1 MAKRRRYYTKQ
12 YKYYFKRCIN
22 IQNTLMKGMIIKL
35 ESQEKN
41 FFEEKQKENKNTK
54 KKFNKKMIIYIAIFL
69 VVVYLIYTI
78 YLLIKQPTDIFTLE
92 EGTLYS
98 EETDIGYVIR
108 DEVVIQG
115 ENYKNGMEKIKSEG
129 EKVAVNEAVFRYY
142 TKNEESL
149 KTKIAELDTKIQE
162 AMGNETEIFTSDMKS
177 LETQID
183 QKLLEIS
190 SINDTTKLE
199 EYKKEID
206 ELITKKANIAGDLSP
221 QGSYLKELI
230 EERKNY
236 ENELNSGAEY
246 VNSSKSGVVSYKVD
260 GLEEVLKPTEECF
273 STLTKE
279 YLENLDLKTGKIVPT
294 SEESG
299 KIIDN
304 TYCYIAT
311 ISNTEEAKNAE
322 VGDKVSVRLPSGSEV
337 SAQITYAL
345 QEDEDRVLILKIEKG
360 VEELISYRKISFD
373 LIWWSENGL
382 KVPNQAIVKENDLA
396 YVVRNRAGYLNK
408 LLVKVKKEGE
418 KYSIVE
424 PYDTEEL
431 KELGFSNEEII
442 SYKKISLY
450 DEVILNPD
458 LTKVQ
463 N

>member
-1 MAKRRRYYTKQ
+1 MR
-12 YKYYFKRCIN
+12 
-22 IQNTLMKGMIIKL
+22 NTLMKGMIVKL
-35 ESQEKN
+35 KQQEKEILEEIQK
-41 FFEEKQKENKNTK
+41 EEKNTKTK
-54 KKFNKKMIIYIAIFL
+54 KKFNKKIIVYIAIFL
-69 VVVYLIYTI
+69 VVIYVIYTI

-108 DEVVIQG
+108 DEVVVQG

-142 TKNEESL
+142 TKNEDSL
-149 KTKIAELDTKIQE
+149 KEKIAELDTKIQE
-162 AMGNETEIFTSDMKS
+162 AMANETGLPASDMKS

-190 SINDTTKLE
+190 SVNDTTKLE
-199 EYKKEID
+199 EYKKEIN
-206 ELITKKANIAGDLSP
+206 ELITKKANIAGELSP

-260 GLEEVLKPTEECF
+260 GLEDVLKPTEECF
-273 STLTKE
+273 SALTKE

-311 ISNTEEAKNAE
+311 ISSTEQAKNAE
-322 VGDKVSVRLPSGSEV
+322 VGDNVRVRLPSGSEV
-337 SAQITYAL
+337 SAEITYIL
-345 QEDEDRVLILKIEKG
+345 QNEDDRVLILKIEKG

-373 LIWWSENGL
+373 LIWWSETGL

-408 LLVKVKKEGE
+408 LLVKVKREGE

-442 SYKKISLY
+442 SYKKITLY
-450 DEVILNPD
+450 DEVIINPD
-458 LTKVQ
+458 LTKIEE
-463 N
+463 

>member
-1 MAKRRRYYTKQ
+1 
-12 YKYYFKRCIN
+12 
-22 IQNTLMKGMIIKL
+22 MKGMIVKL
-35 ESQEKN
+35 KQQEKEIL
-41 FFEEKQKENKNTK
+41 EETQKEEKNTK
-54 KKFNKKMIIYIAIFL
+54 RKNGFNRRIIICIAIFL
-69 VVVYLIYTI
+69 VILYIVYTI

-129 EKVAVNEAVFRYY
+129 ERVAVNEAVFRYY

-149 KTKIAELDTKIQE
+149 KEKIAELDIKIQE
-162 AMGNETEIFTSDMKS
+162 AMANETDLFTSDMKS

-183 QKLLEIS
+183 QKLIEIS
-190 SINDTTKLE
+190 NINDTTKLE
-199 EYKKEID
+199 EYKKEIN

-246 VNSSKSGVVSYKVD
+246 INSSKSGVVSYKVD
-260 GLEEVLKPTEECF
+260 GLEDVLKPTEECF
-273 STLTKE
+273 STLSKE
-279 YLENLDLKTGKIVPT
+279 YLENLDLNTGKIIPT
-294 SEESG
+294 SDESG

-322 VGDKVSVRLPSGSEV
+322 VGDDVSIRLPSGLEV
-337 SAQITYAL
+337 SAEITYIL
-345 QEDEDRVLILKIEKG
+345 QEDNGDRVLILKIEKG
-360 VEELISYRKISFD
+360 VEELIRYRKISFD
-373 LIWWSENGL
+373 LIWWRETGL

-408 LLVKVKKEGE
+408 LLVKVKREGT

-458 LTKVQ
+458 LTKARE
-463 N
+463 

>member
-1 MAKRRRYYTKQ
+1 
-12 YKYYFKRCIN
+12 
-22 IQNTLMKGMIIKL
+22 MKP
-35 ESQEKN
+35 QEKEN
-41 FFEEKQKENKNTK
+41 LEEKQKENKNTK
-54 KKFNKKMIIYIAIFL
+54 PKMKFDKKVIIYIAIFL
-69 VVVYLIYTI
+69 VVIYLIYTI
-78 YLLIKQPTDIFTLE
+78 YLLIKQPTDIFTIE

-115 ENYKNGMEKIKSEG
+115 ENYKNGMEKIKAEG
-129 EKVAVNEAVFRYY
+129 ERVAVNEAVFRYY
-142 TKNEESL
+142 TKNEDSL
-149 KTKIAELDTKIQE
+149 KEKIAELDTKIQE
-162 AMGNETEIFTSDMKS
+162 AMQNQTQTENGLLKADMIS
-177 LETQID
+177 LETQIE

-199 EYKKEID
+199 EYKKEIN
-206 ELITKKANIAGDLSP
+206 ELITKKANIAGELSP

-260 GLEEVLKPTEECF
+260 GLEDVLKPTEECF
-273 STLTKE
+273 ATLTKE

-294 SEESG
+294 NEESG

-322 VGDKVSVRLPSGSEV
+322 VGDKVKVRLPSASEV
-337 SAQITYAL
+337 SAEITYVL
-345 QEDEDRVLILKIEKG
+345 QENDDRVLILKIEKG

-431 KELGFSNEEII
+431 KELGFSNDEII
-442 SYKKISLY
+442 SYRKISLY

-458 LTKVQ
+458 LTKVEE
-463 N
+463 

>member
-1 MAKRRRYYTKQ
+1 
-12 YKYYFKRCIN
+12 
-22 IQNTLMKGMIIKL
+22 MKP
-35 ESQEKN
+35 QEKEN
-41 FFEEKQKENKNTK
+41 LEEKQKENKNTK
-54 KKFNKKMIIYIAIFL
+54 PKMKFDKKVIIYIAIFL
-69 VVVYLIYTI
+69 VVIYLIYTI
-78 YLLIKQPTDIFTLE
+78 YLLIKQPTDVFTIE

-115 ENYKNGMEKIKSEG
+115 ENYKNGMEKIKAEG
-129 EKVAVNEAVFRYY
+129 ERVAVNEAVFRYY
-142 TKNEESL
+142 TKNEDSL
-149 KTKIAELDTKIQE
+149 KEKIAELDTKIQE
-162 AMGNETEIFTSDMKS
+162 AMQNQTQTENGLLKADMIS
-177 LETQID
+177 LETQIE

-199 EYKKEID
+199 EYKKEIN
-206 ELITKKANIAGDLSP
+206 ELITKKANIAGELSP

-260 GLEEVLKPTEECF
+260 GLEDVLKPTEECF
-273 STLTKE
+273 ATLTKE

-294 SEESG
+294 NEESG

-311 ISNTEEAKNAE
+311 ISHTEEAQNAE
-322 VGDKVSVRLPSGSEV
+322 VGDKIRVRLPSGSEV
-337 SAQITYAL
+337 SAEITYIL
-345 QEDEDRVLILKIEKG
+345 QNDNDRVLILKIEKG

-373 LIWWSENGL
+373 LIWWSETGL

-396 YVVRNRAGYLNK
+396 YVVRNRAGYLSK
-408 LLVKVKKEGE
+408 LLVKVKREGE

-424 PYDTEEL
+424 PYDIEEL

-442 SYKKISLY
+442 SYKKVSLY
-450 DEVILNPD
+450 DEVIINPD
-458 LTKVQ
+458 LTKVEE
-463 N
+463 

>member
-1 MAKRRRYYTKQ
+1 MKQ
-12 YKYYFKRCIN
+12 
-22 IQNTLMKGMIIKL
+22 
-35 ESQEKN
+35 QEN
-41 FFEEKQKENKNTK
+41 LEEKQKEEKNTNRK
-54 KKFNKKMIIYIAIFL
+54 NKFNKKIIIYITIFLMIIYVF
-69 VVVYLIYTI
+69 YTI
-78 YLLIKQPTDIFTLE
+78 YLLVKQPTDIFTLE
-92 EGTLYS
+92 EGTLYL

-108 DEVVIQG
+108 DEVVVQG
-115 ENYKNGMEKIKSEG
+115 ENYKNGMEKIKAEG

-142 TKNEESL
+142 TKNEETL
-149 KTKIAELDTKIQE
+149 KEKIAELDTKIQE
-162 AMGNETEIFTSDMKS
+162 AMANETGLFTSDMKS

-199 EYKKEID
+199 EYKKEIN
-206 ELITKKANIAGDLSP
+206 EMITKKANIAGELSP

-246 VNSSKSGVVSYKVD
+246 VNSTKSGVVSYKVD
-260 GLEEVLKPTEECF
+260 GLENVLKPTEECF
-273 STLTKE
+273 STLTKK

-311 ISNTEEAKNAE
+311 VSSTEEAKNAK
-322 VGDKVSVRLPSGSEV
+322 VGDSVRARLPSGSEV
-337 SAQITYAL
+337 SGEIKYIL
-345 QEDEDRVLILKIEKG
+345 QDENDDDRVLILKIEKG

-373 LIWWSENGL
+373 LIWWSETGL

-408 LLVKVKKEGE
+408 LLVKSQKRRR
-418 KYSIVE
+418 
-424 PYDTEEL
+424 
-431 KELGFSNEEII
+431 
-442 SYKKISLY
+442 KIFYCRTL
-450 DEVILNPD
+450 
-458 LTKVQ
+458 
-463 N
+463 

>member
-1 MAKRRRYYTKQ
+1 MKEQKTQELKR
-12 YKYYFKRCIN
+12 
-22 IQNTLMKGMIIKL
+22 
-35 ESQEKN
+35 EKKEQKKPKER
-41 FFEEKQKENKNTK
+41 FE
-54 KKFNKKMIIYIAIFL
+54 FNKKIIIYIAVAL
-69 VVVYLIYTI
+69 VSIYLMYTI

-108 DEVVIQG
+108 DEVVVQG

-142 TKNEESL
+142 TKNEASL
-149 KTKIAELDTKIQE
+149 KEKIAQLDTKIQE
-162 AMGNETEIFTSDMKS
+162 AMSNETNLFTSDMKS
-177 LETQID
+177 LETQIE

-190 SINDTTKLE
+190 NINDTTKLE

-221 QGSYLKELI
+221 QGSYLKQLI

-246 VNSSKSGVVSYKVD
+246 VNSSKSGVVSYRVD
-260 GLEEVLKPTEECF
+260 GLEDVLKPTEECF
-273 STLTKE
+273 STLSKE
-279 YLENLDLKTGKIVPT
+279 YLENLDLKTGKIIPA
-294 SEESG
+294 SDECG

-304 TYCYIAT
+304 TNCYIAT
-311 ISNTEEAKNAE
+311 ITNTDEAKNAK
-322 VGDKVSVRLPSGSEV
+322 VGDKVKVRLPSGSEV
-337 SAQITYAL
+337 SAEITYTL
-345 QEDEDRVLILKIEKG
+345 QEDDNDIVLILRIEKG
-360 VEELISYRKISFD
+360 VEELISYRKVSFD
-373 LIWWSENGL
+373 LIWWSESGL
-382 KVPNQAIVKENDLA
+382 KIPNQAIVKENDLA

-408 LLVKVKKEGE
+408 ILVKIKKEGE

-431 KELGFSNEEII
+431 KELGFTNEEII

-450 DEVILNPD
+450 DEVVLNPD
-458 LTKVQ
+458 LTKLEE
-463 N
+463 

>member
-1 MAKRRRYYTKQ
+1 MKQ
-12 YKYYFKRCIN
+12 
-22 IQNTLMKGMIIKL
+22 
-35 ESQEKN
+35 QEN
-41 FFEEKQKENKNTK
+41 LEEKQKEEKNTNRK
-54 KKFNKKMIIYIAIFL
+54 NKFNKKIIIYITIFLMIIYVF
-69 VVVYLIYTI
+69 YTI
-78 YLLIKQPTDIFTLE
+78 YLLVKQPTDIFTLE
-92 EGTLYS
+92 EGTLYL

-108 DEVVIQG
+108 DEVVVQG
-115 ENYKNGMEKIKSEG
+115 ENYKNGMEKIKAEG

-142 TKNEESL
+142 TKNEETL
-149 KTKIAELDTKIQE
+149 KEKIAELDTKIQE
-162 AMGNETEIFTSDMKS
+162 AMANETGLFTSDMKS

-199 EYKKEID
+199 EYKKEIN
-206 ELITKKANIAGDLSP
+206 EMITKKANIAGELSP

-246 VNSSKSGVVSYKVD
+246 VNSTKSGVVSYKVD
-260 GLEEVLKPTEECF
+260 GLENVLKPTEECF
-273 STLTKE
+273 STLTKK

-311 ISNTEEAKNAE
+311 VSSTEEAKNAK
-322 VGDKVSVRLPSGSEV
+322 VGDSVRARLPSGSEV
-337 SAQITYAL
+337 SGEIKYIL
-345 QEDEDRVLILKIEKG
+345 QDENDDDRVLILKIEKG

-373 LIWWSENGL
+373 LIWWSETGL

-408 LLVKVKKEGE
+408 LLVKVKREGE

-442 SYKKISLY
+442 EYRKITLY
-450 DEVILNPD
+450 DEVIINPD
-458 LTKVQ
+458 LTKIE
-463 N
+463 

>member
-1 MAKRRRYYTKQ
+1 
-12 YKYYFKRCIN
+12 
-22 IQNTLMKGMIIKL
+22 MKGMIVKL
-35 ESQEKN
+35 KQQEKEIL
-41 FFEEKQKENKNTK
+41 EETQKEEKNTK
-54 KKFNKKMIIYIAIFL
+54 RKNGFNRRIIICIAIFL
-69 VVVYLIYTI
+69 VILYIVYTI

-129 EKVAVNEAVFRYY
+129 ERVAVNEAVFRYY

-149 KTKIAELDTKIQE
+149 KEKIAELDIKIQE
-162 AMGNETEIFTSDMKS
+162 AMANETDLFTSDMKS

-183 QKLLEIS
+183 QKLIEIS
-190 SINDTTKLE
+190 NINDTAKLE
-199 EYKKEID
+199 EYKKEIN

-246 VNSSKSGVVSYKVD
+246 INSSKSGVVSYKVD
-260 GLEEVLKPTEECF
+260 GLEDVLKPTEECF
-273 STLTKE
+273 STLSKE
-279 YLENLDLKTGKIVPT
+279 YLENLDLNTGKIIPT
-294 SEESG
+294 SDESG

-322 VGDKVSVRLPSGSEV
+322 VGDDVSVRLPSGLEV
-337 SAQITYAL
+337 SAEITYIL
-345 QEDEDRVLILKIEKG
+345 QEDNGDRVLILKIEKG

-373 LIWWSENGL
+373 LIWWRETGL

-408 LLVKVKKEGE
+408 LLVKVKREGT

-458 LTKVQ
+458 LTKARE
-463 N
+463 

>member
-1 MAKRRRYYTKQ
+1 
-12 YKYYFKRCIN
+12 
-22 IQNTLMKGMIIKL
+22 MKGMIVKL
-35 ESQEKN
+35 KQPKKEILDEK
-41 FFEEKQKENKNTK
+41 EKQKEIKINQKKRRFTK
-54 KKFNKKMIIYIAIFL
+54 KIFIYIASLL
-69 VVVYLIYTI
+69 VVIYTIYAI

-108 DEVVIQG
+108 DELVIQG

-142 TKNEESL
+142 TKNEKNLES
-149 KTKIAELDTKIQE
+149 KIAELDTKIQE
-162 AMGNETEIFTSDMKS
+162 VMANKTELPASDMKP

-190 SINDTTKLE
+190 RINDTTKLQ
-199 EYKKEID
+199 EYKKQIN

-221 QGSYLKELI
+221 QGSYLKQLI
-230 EERKNY
+230 EERKKY
-236 ENELNSGAEY
+236 EKELNSGAEY
-246 VNSSKSGVVSYKVD
+246 VKSSKSGVVSYKVD
-260 GLEEVLKPTEECF
+260 GQEEVLKPTEECF
-273 STLTKE
+273 STLTKK

-294 SEESG
+294 SEENG

-311 ISNTEEAKNAE
+311 ISNTEEAKNSQ
-322 VGDKVSVRLPSGSEV
+322 VGNKVKVRLPSGLEV
-337 SAQITYAL
+337 LAEITYIL
-345 QEDEDRVLILKIEKG
+345 QEEDDIVLILKIGKG

-373 LIWWSENGL
+373 LIWWSEKGL
-382 KVPNQAIVKENDLA
+382 KVPNQAIVKQNDLS

-408 LLVKVKKEGE
+408 LLVNVKREGE

-424 PYDTEEL
+424 PYDTEQL

-450 DEVILNPD
+450 DEVIINPD
-458 LTKVQ
+458 LTKVEK
-463 N
+463 

>member
-1 MAKRRRYYTKQ
+1 
-12 YKYYFKRCIN
+12 
-22 IQNTLMKGMIIKL
+22 MKGMIIKL
-35 ESQEKN
+35 KQQEKEIL
-41 FFEEKQKENKNTK
+41 EEKQKEEKSTKRK
-54 KKFNKKMIIYIAIFL
+54 KKFNKKIIVYITIFL
-69 VVVYLIYTI
+69 VIIYVIYTI

-115 ENYKNGMEKIKSEG
+115 ENYKNGMEKIKTEG

-149 KTKIAELDTKIQE
+149 KEKISELDIKIQE
-162 AMGNETEIFTSDMKS
+162 AMQNETETGLLQGDMIS

-199 EYKKEID
+199 EYKKEIN
-206 ELITKKANIAGDLSP
+206 ELITKKANIAGELSP

-260 GLEEVLKPTEECF
+260 GLEDVLKPTEECF
-273 STLTKE
+273 STLTKG
-279 YLENLDLKTGKIVPT
+279 YLENLDLKTGKIVPV

-304 TYCYIAT
+304 IYCYIAT
-311 ISNTEEAKNAE
+311 ISSSEEAKNAE
-322 VGDKVSVRLPSGSEV
+322 IGDRIRVRLPSGSEV
-337 SAQITYAL
+337 SAEITYIL
-345 QEDEDRVLILKIEKG
+345 QEDNDRVLILRIEKG

-373 LIWWSENGL
+373 LIWWSKTGL

-408 LLVKVKKEGE
+408 LLVKVKREGE

-450 DEVILNPD
+450 DEVIINPD
-458 LTKVQ
+458 LTKVEE
-463 N
+463 

>member
-1 MAKRRRYYTKQ
+1 
-12 YKYYFKRCIN
+12 
-22 IQNTLMKGMIIKL
+22 MKGMIIKL
-35 ESQEKN
+35 KQQEKEIL
-41 FFEEKQKENKNTK
+41 EEKQQEEKNIERK
-54 KKFNKKMIIYIAIFL
+54 IKFNKKIIIYIAIFL
-69 VVVYLIYTI
+69 VMIYVIYTI

-98 EETDIGYVIR
+98 QETDIGYVIR
-108 DEVVIQG
+108 DEVVVQG

-142 TKNEESL
+142 TKNEDSL
-149 KTKIAELDTKIQE
+149 KEKIAELDSKIQE
-162 AMGNETEIFTSDMKS
+162 AMVSGTELPTSDMRS

-183 QKLLEIS
+183 KKLLEIS
-190 SINDTTKLE
+190 SVNDTTKLE
-199 EYKKEID
+199 EYKKEIN
-206 ELITKKANIAGDLSP
+206 ELITKKANIAGELSP

-273 STLTKE
+273 SSLTKE

-311 ISNTEEAKNAE
+311 ISHSEEAKNAQ
-322 VGDKVSVRLPSGSEV
+322 VGDRVRVRLPSGLEV
-337 SAQITYAL
+337 SAEITYIL
-345 QEDEDRVLILKIEKG
+345 QENDENVLILKIEKG

-373 LIWWSENGL
+373 LIWWSETGL

-408 LLVKVKKEGE
+408 LLVKVKREGE

-450 DEVILNPD
+450 DEVIINPD
-458 LTKVQ
+458 LTKVEE
-463 N
+463 

>member
-1 MAKRRRYYTKQ
+1 MNQ
-12 YKYYFKRCIN
+12 
-22 IQNTLMKGMIIKL
+22 
-35 ESQEKN
+35 QEKEIL
-41 FFEEKQKENKNTK
+41 EEKQREDKNTKTK
-54 KKFNKKMIIYIAIFL
+54 KKFNKKIIIYIAIIL
-69 VVVYLIYTI
+69 VVIYVFYTI
-78 YLLIKQPTDIFTLE
+78 YLLIKQPTDVFTLE

-149 KTKIAELDTKIQE
+149 KEKIAELDTKIQE
-162 AMGNETEIFTSDMKS
+162 AMANETDLFTGDMKS

-190 SINDTTKLE
+190 TINDTTKLE
-199 EYKKEID
+199 EYKKEIN

-246 VNSSKSGVVSYKVD
+246 INSSKSGVVSYKVD
-260 GLEEVLKPTEECF
+260 GLEDVLKPTEECF

-311 ISNTEEAKNAE
+311 ISHTEEAQNAQ
-322 VGDKVSVRLPSGSEV
+322 VGDKIRVRLPSGSEV
-337 SAQITYAL
+337 SAEITYIL
-345 QEDEDRVLILKIEKG
+345 QNDDDRVLILKIEKG

-373 LIWWSENGL
+373 LIWWSETGL

-396 YVVRNRAGYLNK
+396 YVVRNRAGYLSK
-408 LLVKVKKEGE
+408 LLVKVKREGE

-450 DEVILNPD
+450 DEVIINPD

-463 N
+463 E

>member
-1 MAKRRRYYTKQ
+1 
-12 YKYYFKRCIN
+12 
-22 IQNTLMKGMIIKL
+22 MKL
-35 ESQEKN
+35 QENENLEKN
-41 FFEEKQKENKNTK
+41 QKEQK
-54 KKFNKKMIIYIAIFL
+54 KSKRKMKFNKKIILYIMIIL
-69 VVVYLIYTI
+69 VVIYLIYTI
-78 YLLIKQPTDIFTLE
+78 YLLIKQPTDIFTLK

-108 DEVVIQG
+108 DEVVVQG

-149 KTKIAELDTKIQE
+149 KEKIADLDAKIQE
-162 AMGNETEIFTSDMKS
+162 AMSNETGLLTSDMKS

-190 SINDTTKLE
+190 TMTDTTKLE
-199 EYKKEID
+199 EYKKEIN

-230 EERKNY
+230 QERKNY

-246 VNSSKSGVVSYKVD
+246 INSTKSGVVSYKVD
-260 GLEEVLKPTEECF
+260 GLEDVLKPTDECF
-273 STLTKE
+273 STLSKG
-279 YLENLDLKTGKIVPT
+279 YLENLDLKTGKIIPT
-294 SEESG
+294 SDECG

-311 ISNTEEAKNAE
+311 ISNTDEAKNAT
-322 VGDKVSVRLPSGSEV
+322 VGKKVKVRLPSGSEV
-337 SAQITYAL
+337 SAEITYIL
-345 QEDEDRVLILKIEKG
+345 QEDSGDRVLILKINKG
-360 VEELISYRKISFD
+360 VEELINYRKISFD

-396 YVVRNRAGYLNK
+396 YVVRNRAGYLSK
-408 LLVKVKKEGE
+408 ILVKIKKEGE

-424 PYDTEEL
+424 SYDTDEL

-458 LTKVQ
+458 LSKIE
-463 N
+463 

>member
-1 MAKRRRYYTKQ
+1 
-12 YKYYFKRCIN
+12 
-22 IQNTLMKGMIIKL
+22 MKGMIIKL
-35 ESQEKN
+35 KQQEKEIL
-41 FFEEKQKENKNTK
+41 EEKQKEEKGTNRKR
-54 KKFNKKMIIYIAIFL
+54 KFNKKIIIYIAIFL
-69 VVVYLIYTI
+69 VVIYVIYTI

-108 DEVVIQG
+108 DEVVVQG
-115 ENYKNGMEKIKSEG
+115 ENYKNGMEKIKAEG

-149 KTKIAELDTKIQE
+149 KEKIAELDTKIQE
-162 AMGNETEIFTSDMKS
+162 AMQNETETENGLLQGDMVS

-190 SINDTTKLE
+190 TVNDTTKLE
-199 EYKKEID
+199 EYKKEIN
-206 ELITKKANIAGDLSP
+206 ELITKKANIAGELSP

-260 GLEEVLKPTEECF
+260 GLEDVLKPTEECF

-322 VGDKVSVRLPSGSEV
+322 VGDRVRVRLPSGSEV
-337 SAQITYAL
+337 SAEITYIL
-345 QEDEDRVLILKIEKG
+345 QDDNDRVLILKIEKG
-360 VEELISYRKISFD
+360 VEELISYRKILFD
-373 LIWWSENGL
+373 LIWWSETGL

-408 LLVKVKKEGE
+408 LLVKVKREGE

-424 PYDTEEL
+424 PYDTDEL

-442 SYKKISLY
+442 SYRKISLY
-450 DEVILNPD
+450 DEVIINPD
-458 LTKVQ
+458 LTKVEE
-463 N
+463 

>member
-1 MAKRRRYYTKQ
+1 
-12 YKYYFKRCIN
+12 
-22 IQNTLMKGMIIKL
+22 MKGMRRKLKQYEKEMLEEKTLKAKGQKKTIKL
-35 ESQEKN
+35 NRKI
-41 FFEEKQKENKNTK
+41 
-54 KKFNKKMIIYIAIFL
+54 IIYIAIFL
-69 VVVYLIYTI
+69 VVIYVIYTI

-108 DEVVIQG
+108 DEIVVQG

-149 KTKIAELDTKIQE
+149 KEKIAELDTKIQE
-162 AMGNETEIFTSDMKS
+162 AMQNKTETENGLLQGDMLS
-177 LETQID
+177 LETQIN

-190 SINDTTKLE
+190 SIHDTTKLE
-199 EYKKEID
+199 EYKKEIS
-206 ELITKKANIAGDLSP
+206 ELVTKKANIAGDSSP

-260 GLEEVLKPTEECF
+260 GLEDVLKPTEECF
-273 STLTKE
+273 STLTKA

-311 ISNTEEAKNAE
+311 ISSSEEAKNAI
-322 VGDKVSVRLPSGSEV
+322 VGDKIRVRLPSGSEV
-337 SAQITYAL
+337 SAEITYIL
-345 QEDEDRVLILKIEKG
+345 EENDNDRLFILKIEKG

-373 LIWWSENGL
+373 LIWWSETGL

-408 LLVKVKKEGE
+408 LLVKVKREGE

-424 PYDTEEL
+424 PYDTDEL
-431 KELGFSNEEII
+431 KKLGFSNEDII
-442 SYKKISLY
+442 SYRKITLY
-450 DEVILNPD
+450 DEVIINPD
-458 LTKVQ
+458 LTKVEE
-463 N
+463 

>member
-1 MAKRRRYYTKQ
+1 
-12 YKYYFKRCIN
+12 
-22 IQNTLMKGMIIKL
+22 MKGMIIKL
-35 ESQEKN
+35 KQQRKEN
-41 FFEEKQKENKNTK
+41 LREKQKEDKTAK
-54 KKFNKKMIIYIAIFL
+54 RKSKFNKKMIIYIAIFFIII
-69 VVVYLIYTI
+69 YLIYTI

-142 TKNEESL
+142 TKNEDSL
-149 KTKIAELDTKIQE
+149 KEKIAELDTQIQE
-162 AMGNETEIFTSDMKS
+162 AMENETELFTSDIKS

-190 SINDTTKLE
+190 RISDTTTLE
-199 EYKKEID
+199 EYKKEIN

-246 VNSSKSGVVSYKVD
+246 INSMKSGVISYKVD

-273 STLTKE
+273 STLSKE
-279 YLENLDLKTGKIVPT
+279 YLENLDLNTGKIIPT
-294 SEESG
+294 SDESG

-311 ISNTEEAKNAE
+311 ISNTEEAKNAQ
-322 VGDKVSVRLPSGSEV
+322 VGDDISMRLPSGAEI
-337 SAQITYAL
+337 SAEITYIL
-345 QEDEDRVLILKIEKG
+345 QEDNDDRVLILRIEKG

-373 LIWWSENGL
+373 LIWWSETGL
-382 KVPNQAIVKENDLA
+382 KVTNQAIVKENNLA

-408 LLVKVKKEGE
+408 LLVKVKRQGA

-424 PYDTEEL
+424 AYDTEEL

-442 SYKKISLY
+442 SYKKVSLY
-450 DEVILNPD
+450 DEVMLNPD
-458 LTKVQ
+458 ISEVEE
-463 N
+463 

>member
-1 MAKRRRYYTKQ
+1 
-12 YKYYFKRCIN
+12 
-22 IQNTLMKGMIIKL
+22 MIIKL
-35 ESQEKN
+35 KQQEN
-41 FFEEKQKENKNTK
+41 LEEKQKEEKNTNRK
-54 KKFNKKMIIYIAIFL
+54 NKFNKKIIIYITIFLMIIYVF
-69 VVVYLIYTI
+69 YTI
-78 YLLIKQPTDIFTLE
+78 YLLVKQPTDIFTLE
-92 EGTLYS
+92 EGTLYL

-108 DEVVIQG
+108 DEVVVQG
-115 ENYKNGMEKIKSEG
+115 ENYKNGMEKIKAEG

-142 TKNEESL
+142 TKNEETL
-149 KTKIAELDTKIQE
+149 KEKIAELDTKIQE
-162 AMGNETEIFTSDMKS
+162 AMANETGLFTSDMKS

-199 EYKKEID
+199 EYKKEIN
-206 ELITKKANIAGDLSP
+206 EMITKKANIAGELSP

-246 VNSSKSGVVSYKVD
+246 VNSTKSGVVSYKVD
-260 GLEEVLKPTEECF
+260 GLENVLKPTEECF
-273 STLTKE
+273 STLTKK

-311 ISNTEEAKNAE
+311 VSSTEEAKNAK
-322 VGDKVSVRLPSGSEV
+322 VGDSVRARLPSGSEV
-337 SAQITYAL
+337 SGEIKYIL
-345 QEDEDRVLILKIEKG
+345 QDENDDDRVLILKIEKG

-373 LIWWSENGL
+373 LIWWSETGL

-408 LLVKVKKEGE
+408 LLVKVKREGE

-424 PYDTEEL
+424 PYDAEEL

-442 SYKKISLY
+442 EYRKISLY
-450 DEVILNPD
+450 DEVIINPD
-458 LTKVQ
+458 LTKIE
-463 N
+463 